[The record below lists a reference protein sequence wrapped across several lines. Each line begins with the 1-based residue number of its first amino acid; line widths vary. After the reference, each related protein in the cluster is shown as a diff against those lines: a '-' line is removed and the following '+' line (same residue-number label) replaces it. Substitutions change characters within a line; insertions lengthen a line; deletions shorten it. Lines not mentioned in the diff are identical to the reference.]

1 MTAPPTEP
9 LLRAGFRARYAAWS
23 LDAACL
29 LPAMVLL
36 GASRMRHALTEAGA
50 ALHAFTRALPRLLDA
65 ALDAQQ
71 SPLLLARQLLTDPA
85 LAAASERLQSAIG
98 TLLFTPLLLYVVL
111 ALPWSVLF
119 EQSSWQATPGKRAL
133 GLVVTDAQG
142 RRLRGGHA
150 LQRFL
155 AASLSWLSLNIG
167 HAMAA
172 LPPHLALHDRLSDT
186 RVLRQAASSALP
198 AWAKAWLLAQLLA
211 GIAAFAWLFLWLQA
225 AMQAAM
231 LQALGGI

>member
-9 LLRAGFRARYAAWS
+9 LPRAGFRARYAAWS

-29 LPAMVLL
+29 LPAMVML
-36 GASRMRHALTEAGA
+36 GASRMRHAVADAEA
-50 ALHAFTRALPRLLDA
+50 ALHAFARALPRLLDA

-133 GLVVTDAQG
+133 GLVVTDTQG
-142 RRLRGGHA
+142 RRLHGGHA

-167 HAMAA
+167 HALAA
-172 LPPHLALHDRLSDT
+172 LPPQLALHDRISDT
-186 RVLRQAASSALP
+186 RVLRRTASDRLP
-198 AWAKAWLLAQLLA
+198 ALAKLWLSAQLLA
-211 GIAAFAWLFLWLQA
+211 AVVAVAWLFLWLQA

-231 LQALGGI
+231 QQALGGF